1 MDEIMP
7 KTMRNVFDDK
17 LTFVN
22 LMNAHNRAKVNKTNK
37 YELLR
42 FEMDLENNIAN
53 LMRQIK
59 LGQYHIGR
67 YRDFIIYEPK
77 ERLIRALPYRD
88 RIVPQWYVYEFIK
101 PYILPR
107 LISDT
112 FACIDDRG
120 THKAV
125 SRIQKYMRI
134 MKRHYGEYYILKC
147 DIKKFFYSIDKKV
160 LFEIMKKYISDKHL
174 LAFTHLIIFDEEE
187 NIGIPIGN
195 YTSQFFANIYLNE
208 LDQFVKH
215 QLKVK
220 YYVRYMDDFICLV
233 KTKEEAKELKAK
245 IEKFINEML
254 HLSFN
259 QKSRYYPNKMGVDFC
274 GYRIFETHRL
284 LRVSS
289 KRKIKRMIK
298 GWNRLYQK
306 GVLNEHWVL
315 LRWNSW
321 NAHAKQ
327 SDSYHFREKMYNSIT
342 FQDLLPPP

>member
-7 KTMRNVFDDK
+7 KTIKNSFDEK
-17 LTFVN
+17 LNFVN
-22 LMNAHNRAKVNKTNK
+22 LLEAHNRAKINKMNK
-37 YELLR
+37 HELLL
-42 FEMDLENNIAN
+42 FEIDLENNIAN
-53 LMRQIK
+53 LMKQIK
-59 LGQYHIGR
+59 EKRYHVGK
-67 YRDFIIYEPK
+67 YRNFTIYEPK

-88 RIVPQWYVYEFIK
+88 RIVHQWYIYEFIK

-107 LISDT
+107 LIQDT

-125 SRIQKYMRI
+125 SKVQKYMRI
-134 MKRHYGEYYILKC
+134 MKRNYGEYYILKC
-147 DIKKFFYSIDKKV
+147 DIRKFFYSIDKRI
-160 LFEIMKKYISDKHL
+160 LFEIMKKYITDKHL
-174 LAFTHLIIFDEEE
+174 LEFTHLIIFDEEE

-208 LDQFVKH
+208 LDQYVKNE
-215 QLKVK
+215 LKVK

-233 KTKEEAKELKAK
+233 KTKEEAKELKAI
-245 IEKFINEML
+245 IEQFLNDKL
-254 HLSFN
+254 HLNFN

-284 LRVSS
+284 LRVNS

-298 GWNRLYQK
+298 GWNRLYDK

-321 NAHAKQ
+321 MAHANQ
-327 SDSYHFREKMYNSIT
+327 SDSYTFQTKMYDKMT
-342 FQDLLPPP
+342 FKDLLPPP